1 MPGVRDEK
9 SKYYIKTSEQFKCLE
24 SGELVLFSQINDHY
38 CDCKDGTDEPST
50 NACPNNMYVCTH
62 IVCNLFS

>member
-9 SKYYIKTSEQFKCLE
+9 SKHYIKVSEEFKCLE
-24 SGELVLFSQINDHY
+24 SGETIFFNQINDHY

-50 NACPNNMYVCTH
+50 SACPNNM
-62 IVCNLFS
+62 